1 MKQEVGRGVFGQ
13 SKVAISILAP
23 SLLLA
28 SSGAV
33 RRFDKETLM
42 MKLKKH
48 MTKWGLTAAKA
59 GLVVSIFAAPVVPA
73 LASEFEGF
81 DGLDFGA
88 IVQRGLERTSQ
99 VWFGVGWPLKESAA
113 QTGGD
118 YRTPAQRASDQVLL
132 ADGLK
137 AEYVTRH
144 AANAADMFAFWPSD
158 ENPTHL
164 IFCIEGG
171 RQDLGTFLPGGLI
184 KKFNPAVQR
193 IKLSDGSV
201 ETVLR
206 GTTSCDGIRRTPWQ
220 TILATEETSDGG
232 AYEIL
237 NPLTVT
243 NQTITDRAS
252 GAIVDENGLPST
264 SIVKRTALPKIAF
277 EGIGITPEGVVYSG
291 DELRPGGPANADGGA
306 MFKFVPAAPRT
317 TKDPVSS
324 LAESPLAVGNVYAL
338 QVSCQ
343 NTTQQFGQGCEIGN
357 GAWINVSAANA
368 RTDANTLGATGYY
381 RPEDLEIDEMFQ
393 GPGVRF
399 CWTNTGLAE
408 GGNYG
413 EVLCGVDSAPLT
425 ASAAQRTVVVNRFV
439 EGDQDMNQPDNFA
452 FQPKTN
458 NHYVIEDNPNGDIF
472 ACLPDGADRDLKS
485 DGCVKILSVKDS
497 SAEPTGFKFTAD
509 GKTAYLSIQ
518 HSSDG
523 LMTKVDD
530 YATDD
535 IIKITGFRIPQR
547 FQR

>member
-1 MKQEVGRGVFGQ
+1 MKQSAGRGLFGQ
-13 SKVAISILAP
+13 PSVATITIGR

-42 MKLKKH
+42 MKLKKR
-48 MTKWGLTAAKA
+48 MTKWGLSAAKA
-59 GLVVSIFAAPVVPA
+59 GLVVSIFVAPVVPA
-73 LASEFEGF
+73 VASEFEGF

-88 IVQRGLERTSQ
+88 IVQRGLERSSQ
-99 VWFGVGWPLKESAA
+99 MWFGVGRPLKESAA
-113 QTGGD
+113 STSGD

-132 ADGLK
+132 AEGLK
-137 AEYVTRH
+137 AEYVTRN

-184 KKFNPAVQR
+184 RKLNPAVQR

-264 SIVKRTALPKIAF
+264 SIVKRTALPKMAW
-277 EGIGITPEGVVYSG
+277 EGIGVTPEGVVYAG
-291 DELRPGGPANADGGA
+291 DELRPGSPANADGGA
-306 MFKFVPAAPRT
+306 MFKFVPAAPRN

-324 LAESPLAVGNVYAL
+324 LAESPLVAGNVYAL

-343 NTTQQFGQGCEIGN
+343 STSQQFGQGCEIGN

-399 CWTNTGLAE
+399 CWTNTGLAD

-413 EVLCGVDSAPLT
+413 EVLCGVDAAPLT
-425 ASAAQRTVVVNRFV
+425 ASAVQRTVVVNRFL
-439 EGDQDMNQPDNFA
+439 EGDQDLNQPDNFA
-452 FQPKTN
+452 FQPKTG

-472 ACLPDGADRDLKS
+472 ACLPDGGDRDIKT

-509 GKTAYLSIQ
+509 GKTAYVAIQ

-535 IIKITGFRIPQR
+535 IIKVTGFRIPQR